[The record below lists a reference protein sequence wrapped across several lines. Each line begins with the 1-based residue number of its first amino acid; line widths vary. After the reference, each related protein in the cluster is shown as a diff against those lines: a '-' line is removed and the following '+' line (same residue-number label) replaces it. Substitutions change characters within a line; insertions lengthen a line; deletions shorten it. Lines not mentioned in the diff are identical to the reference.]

1 MCPCINCIAVAA
13 SHSTHVP
20 FDDGVQSP
28 DLQQIALVVF
38 FHSVNCRKHSTCTH
52 GGYSLQLV
60 VVVYIL
66 KVLANMLHAL
76 QHALVVVVVQWW
88 WW

>member
-1 MCPCINCIAVAA
+1 M
-13 SHSTHVP
+13 P
-20 FDDGVQSP
+20 FDDGVRST

-52 GGYSLQLV
+52 GGYSLQLA

-76 QHALVVVVVQWW
+76 QLALVVVVMVLAALVHIVSQTCTVQLY
-88 WW
+88 